1 MPQGRTN
8 AELRDA
14 VAAQLAA
21 GKSIEEVKNSFAG
34 QQLGGS
40 VVREVANNRNI
51 GPYSPPPPP
60 PQDLPT
66 SPPPSSSDPYSYD
79 PLPPSTPVSNPAA
92 SQVPFSEVDLL
103 GRATTSA
110 ATATIT
116 NAGLEAVERIRQ
128 AGETERLKYEVDNRI
143 PVVQAEAKGRLDLQE
158 IVNAGYKNIANI
170 ERGSSMV
177 NSITSMFNF

>member
-51 GPYSPPPPP
+51 GTYSPPPPP

-66 SPPPSSSDPYSYD
+66 SPPPSSDDPYSYD
-79 PLPPSTPVSNPAA
+79 PLLPSTPAA
-92 SQVPFSEVDLL
+92 SQIPFSEYDLL
-103 GRATTSA
+103 GKATTSA

-116 NAGLEAVERIRQ
+116 SAGLEAVERIRQ

>member
-1 MPQGRTN
+1 MKIGGVDVGN
-8 AELRDA
+8 KLGAKEVEKL
-14 VAAQLAA
+14 LAA
-21 GKSIEEVKNSFAG
+21 GISLEKIGRQAENKGIEILQGAS
-34 QQLGGS
+34 
-40 VVREVANNRNI
+40 NI
-51 GPYSPPPPP
+51 FNAPPSSQSSSPSS
-60 PQDLPT
+60 DLPS
-66 SPPPSSSDPYSYD
+66 SPSSDPYSYD